1 MSLGFVKEGKCDS
14 RGLSDRS
21 LLYPFPIYGKLKAC
35 VEATWIQ
42 STPVPPLSPP
52 LPTSSKKLEN
62 FYYKKF
68 TGVILEPSLLRS
80 RFYCVT
86 AAMDTKWGKQND
98 KGDKIAFGKV
108 QAQEKEQQVEASF
121 GLK

>member
-52 LPTSSKKLEN
+52 RPPPQVK
-62 FYYKKF
+62 
-68 TGVILEPSLLRS
+68 SLRTFITKNLR
-80 RFYCVT
+80 
-86 AAMDTKWGKQND
+86 G
-98 KGDKIAFGKV
+98 
-108 QAQEKEQQVEASF
+108 
-121 GLK
+121 

>member
-52 LPTSSKKLEN
+52 PRPPPQVK
-62 FYYKKF
+62 
-68 TGVILEPSLLRS
+68 SLRTFITKNLR
-80 RFYCVT
+80 
-86 AAMDTKWGKQND
+86 G
-98 KGDKIAFGKV
+98 
-108 QAQEKEQQVEASF
+108 
-121 GLK
+121 

>member
-1 MSLGFVKEGKCDS
+1 MSFGFVKGGKFDS

-42 STPVPPLSPP
+42 STPVPPLPP
-52 LPTSSKKLEN
+52 PPPTSSKKLEN

-68 TGVILEPSLLRS
+68 TRMILEPSLLSS

-98 KGDKIAFGKV
+98 QGDKIAFGKV
-108 QAQEKEQQVEASF
+108 RT
-121 GLK
+121 

>member
-1 MSLGFVKEGKCDS
+1 MSLGFVKGGKCDS

-42 STPVPPLSPP
+42 STPVPPLSLSPP
-52 LPTSSKKLEN
+52 PSPPTSSKKLEN

-68 TGVILEPSLLRS
+68 TGVILKHSLLRS

-98 KGDKIAFGKV
+98 QGDKIASGKV
-108 QAQEKEQQVEASF
+108 RT
-121 GLK
+121 